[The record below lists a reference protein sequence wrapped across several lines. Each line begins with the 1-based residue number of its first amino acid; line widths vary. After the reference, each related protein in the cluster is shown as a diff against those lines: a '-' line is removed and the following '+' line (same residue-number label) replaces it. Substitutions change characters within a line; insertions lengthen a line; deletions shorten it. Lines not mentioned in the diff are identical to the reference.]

1 MSDDAMFLALFLPEL
16 RYEGKSN
23 IVVKLP
29 YFNTSAQGR
38 NIKSHLG
45 NLKSISW
52 VRFPAKIVSG
62 LMGSE
67 RSVII

>member
-1 MSDDAMFLALFLPEL
+1 MFLPLFLPEL

-23 IVVKLP
+23 IVVKLL
-29 YFNTSAQGR
+29 YSNTSAQGR
-38 NIKSHLG
+38 KKKSHLG

-62 LMGSE
+62 LMGRE
-67 RSVII
+67 RLVII